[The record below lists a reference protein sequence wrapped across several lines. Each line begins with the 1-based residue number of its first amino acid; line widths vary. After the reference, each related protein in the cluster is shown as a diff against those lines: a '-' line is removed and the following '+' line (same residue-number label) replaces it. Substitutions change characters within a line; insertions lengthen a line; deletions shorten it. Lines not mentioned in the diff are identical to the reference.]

1 MNRVRLV
8 HEDYPLFVDCSIV
21 KSSRRKGYS
30 MIPEYTIQEANV
42 FQNVESYEIE
52 IEMDNYKKNME
63 DVQGKLKKVI
73 KYVLSGL
80 QESNYPI
87 GYTETNS
94 VLREYMKLIHGR
106 EMDTRRIYPGNFIGP
121 SSKTLQFMHI
131 QEEHSELNLPNPLH
145 FVLH

>member
-1 MNRVRLV
+1 M
-8 HEDYPLFVDCSIV
+8 
-21 KSSRRKGYS
+21 
-30 MIPEYTIQEANV
+30 
-42 FQNVESYEIE
+42 
-52 IEMDNYKKNME
+52 
-63 DVQGKLKKVI
+63 QGKLKKVI

-131 QEEHSELNLPNPLH
+131 QEEHSELKLQVCKSDGSIHDLTGKTYSFVFEITVDIRSQVPIIQEDINPNNKQPTSTE
-145 FVLH
+145 VQS